1 MDSFQA
7 HYADIRDPSQ
17 QPRVVALLRDEGLV
31 TFSGITDRT
40 ELAAMAGRLM
50 AIRPHRDADPDGVT
64 MTCPLSKARIVWRAS
79 SRASSL

>member
-7 HYADIRDPSQ
+7 HYADIRDPGQ

-40 ELAAMAGRLM
+40 ELV
-50 AIRPHRDADPDGVT
+50 P
-64 MTCPLSKARIVWRAS
+64 
-79 SRASSL
+79 